1 MIDPT
6 FRNINRL
13 FDLSFKNDANDY
25 GTTFIDDYYMQLVEI
40 KDFNALIDNKLYF
53 DQHVENMEESYGK
66 LVKMSRNYN
75 YATPDLLYFLYHDNY
90 YKLMGKNLSMHPNM
104 NISQQINFTEKL
116 KNMMVQIYSSIRI
129 QKFVHQ
135 Y

>member
-1 MIDPT
+1 
-6 FRNINRL
+6 
-13 FDLSFKNDANDY
+13 
-25 GTTFIDDYYMQLVEI
+25 
-40 KDFNALIDNKLYF
+40 
-53 DQHVENMEESYGK
+53 MEESYGK

-75 YATPDLLYFLYHDNY
+75 YATPDLLHFLYHDIY